1 MRNIAI
7 AGKFAVGKTSVANI
21 LEANHGYIR
30 MSIASSLKQ
39 FVNEMYARD
48 VYGSDEN
55 ALLQKSDIVFINAAE
70 GRKAV
75 SVRQL
80 LQDIGNTMKT
90 IDQDIWLRGVRHQV
104 LLWNDMGKSVVIDD
118 VRFPRE
124 AEYLKRIGFVNV
136 RLTAKEETRLE
147 RYFRTYG
154 ITPSRHELD
163 DKSETLVDAITPD
176 HDLDGERSAEELADV
191 ISAIAQEQPNDF
203 VY

>member
-80 LQDIGNTMKT
+80 LQDIGNTMKNT
-90 IDQDIWLRGVRHQV
+90 FDLFNISIGYFIDNFQEILHQ
-104 LLWNDMGKSVVIDD
+104 
-118 VRFPRE
+118 
-124 AEYLKRIGFVNV
+124 
-136 RLTAKEETRLE
+136 
-147 RYFRTYG
+147 
-154 ITPSRHELD
+154 
-163 DKSETLVDAITPD
+163 
-176 HDLDGERSAEELADV
+176 
-191 ISAIAQEQPNDF
+191 
-203 VY
+203 